1 MARQGH
7 RVWAARLVGCGT
19 LIVAIASVSAYLI
32 WQRFANESTIVSV
45 EPVGSNSKISS
56 ENQKPE
62 APHPLDPLLDFART
76 ALRNHFQKH
85 RDYTAVLI
93 KRERV
98 DGKLLPE
105 SKMALKLKYGVPRE
119 LETAQRPVSVYLRTL
134 EPKSQAGREVIW
146 VQGRNNNKLTAHEGG
161 ILGFISVDLLPE
173 SRLAMMGNRYPITDI
188 GIEKLLAKLIER
200 GERDRQL
207 GPATVR
213 TTENASIG
221 GKTCR
226 LMEVIHESPTAL
238 VDGKTVEFEFFLAQ
252 IYIDDER
259 LIPLKYASF
268 SWPKTPDAAP
278 ELLEEYTYLDVMIN
292 VGLNETDFDIR
303 NPAYGF

>member
-19 LIVAIASVSAYLI
+19 LVAAIASVSAYLI
-32 WQRFANESTIVSV
+32 WQRFANESTIVAV
-45 EPVGSNSKISS
+45 EPVGSNSKTSS
-56 ENQKPE
+56 ESEKPE
-62 APHPLDPLLDFART
+62 ASHPLDPLLDFAKA
-76 ALRNHFQKH
+76 ALRNHIEKH
-85 RDYTAVLI
+85 QDYTAVLI

-105 SKMALKLKYGVPRE
+105 SKMALKLRYGVP
-119 LETAQRPVSVYLRTL
+119 TDPVSAQRPVSVYLRTI
-134 EPKSQAGREVIW
+134 EPKSQAGREVLW
-146 VQGRNNNKLTAHEGG
+146 VQGSNNNKLTAHESGLLG
-161 ILGFISVDLLPE
+161 IISVDLLPE
-173 SRLAMMGNRYPITDI
+173 SRLAMMGNRYPITEI
-188 GIEKLLAKLIER
+188 GIEKLLGKLIER

-238 VDGKTVEFEFFLAQ
+238 IDGKTAEFEFFLAQ
-252 IYIDDER
+252 IYIDEER
-259 LIPLKYASF
+259 MIPLKFASF
-268 SWPKTPDAAP
+268 SWPKSPDAAP
-278 ELLEEYTYLDVMIN
+278 ELLEEYTYLDVRIN
-292 VGLNETDFDIR
+292 VGLNEMDFDTK

>member
-7 RVWAARLVGCGT
+7 RVWPSRLIGCGT
-19 LIVAIASVSAYLI
+19 LVAIVSFSAYVV
-32 WQRFANESTIVSV
+32 WQRFANVSTIVV
-45 EPVGSNSKISS
+45 TQPAGSNSNSSS
-56 ENQKPE
+56 ENAEPKP
-62 APHPLDPLLDFART
+62 AHALDPLLDFANA
-76 ALRNHFQKH
+76 ALRNHIEKH
-85 RDYTAVLI
+85 QDYTAVLI

-105 SKMALKLKYGVPRE
+105 SKMALKLKYGVPTE
-119 LETAQRPVSVYLRTL
+119 PGTAQRPVSVYLRTI

-146 VQGRNNNKLTAHEGG
+146 VQGRNNNKLTAHESGLLG
-161 ILGFISVDLLPE
+161 IISVDLLPE

-188 GIEKLLAKLIER
+188 GIEKLLGKLIER
-200 GERDRQL
+200 GQRDRQL

-226 LMEVIHESPTAL
+226 MMEVIHESPTAV

-259 LIPLKYASF
+259 LIPLKFASF
-268 SWPKTPDAAP
+268 AWP
-278 ELLEEYTYLDVMIN
+278 
-292 VGLNETDFDIR
+292 
-303 NPAYGF
+303 

>member
-1 MARQGH
+1 MARQEH
-7 RVWAARLVGCGT
+7 RVWAARLIGCGT
-19 LIVAIASVSAYLI
+19 LVAIACVSAFVI
-32 WQRFANESTIVSV
+32 WQRFANVSTIVAV
-45 EPVGSNSKISS
+45 EPAGSNSKSS
-56 ENQKPE
+56 SGNEKPE
-62 APHPLDPLLDFART
+62 ASHPLDPLLDFART
-76 ALRNHFQKH
+76 ALRNHVEKH
-85 RDYTAVLI
+85 QDYTAVLI

-105 SKMALKLKYGVPRE
+105 SKMALKLKYGVP
-119 LETAQRPVSVYLRTL
+119 TDPGTTQRPVWVYLRTL

-146 VQGRNNNKLTAHEGG
+146 VQGRNNNKLTAHETGLLG
-161 ILGFISVDLLPE
+161 IISVDLLPE
-173 SRLAMMGNRYPITDI
+173 SRLAMMGNRYPIADI
-188 GIEKLLAKLIER
+188 GIEKLLGKLIER

-213 TTENASIG
+213 TTENAVIG

-226 LMEVIHESPTAL
+226 LMEVIHESPTAV

-259 LIPLKYASF
+259 LIPLKFASF
-268 SWPKTPDAAP
+268 AWPKSPDAAP
-278 ELLEEYTYLDVMIN
+278 VLLEEYTYQDVSIN
-292 VGLNETDFDIR
+292 VGLNDADFDTK